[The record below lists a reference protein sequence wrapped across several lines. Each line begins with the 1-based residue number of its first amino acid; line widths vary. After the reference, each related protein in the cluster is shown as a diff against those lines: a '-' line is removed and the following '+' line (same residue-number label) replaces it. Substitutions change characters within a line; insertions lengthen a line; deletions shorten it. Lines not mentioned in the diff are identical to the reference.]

1 VNSPSLFETFR
12 DRFPGTPTADQEAAM
27 HALVRYLLEPAEE
40 RLFILKGY
48 AGTGKTTLMRTLAH
62 TLRHIQMRPV
72 LAAPTGRAA
81 KVLQGQ
87 MKRRAYTLHRLLYL
101 TVRDP
106 SGGFSRIRR
115 PNKGTFQVFI
125 VDEASM
131 LGDLG
136 EARELFQDL
145 LRFVAQGEECRLI
158 LVGDEAQLPPVG
170 QSFSPALIPRHVRD
184 HYAWRIGG
192 AALFEVMR
200 QAADSQILANATAM
214 RQGLLA
220 SEVRFPA
227 LRVGAEVRRLR
238 DAHEVL
244 EALETAYTCA
254 EPDAVVLTRS
264 NKRAV
269 AYNRQIRSRLLWRE
283 DVLNAG
289 DVVMVVQNNERWMDP
304 EDSAGFIANGDMF
317 EVLSW
322 RNEEER
328 FGLRFADAS
337 LRWLDREDA
346 PNIEAKI
353 VLDALDSESARLP
366 EASMKA
372 LMQGA
377 REEAQHVPKA
387 QRPAFLREHPY
398 LQALQLKF
406 GYALTAHKAQ
416 GGQWRD
422 VFIEWPY
429 VPDVDE
435 AEFIRWMYTAFTRGQ
450 DRVYLIGFPDSTFAD
465 P

>member
-1 VNSPSLFETFR
+1 
-12 DRFPGTPTADQEAAM
+12 
-27 HALVRYLLEPAEE
+27 
-40 RLFILKGY
+40 
-48 AGTGKTTLMRTLAH
+48 
-62 TLRHIQMRPV
+62 
-72 LAAPTGRAA
+72 
-81 KVLQGQ
+81 
-87 MKRRAYTLHRLLYL
+87 
-101 TVRDP
+101 
-106 SGGFSRIRR
+106 
-115 PNKGTFQVFI
+115 
-125 VDEASM
+125 
-131 LGDLG
+131 
-136 EARELFQDL
+136 
-145 LRFVAQGEECRLI
+145 
-158 LVGDEAQLPPVG
+158 
-170 QSFSPALIPRHVRD
+170 
-184 HYAWRIGG
+184 
-192 AALFEVMR
+192 
-200 QAADSQILANATAM
+200 
-214 RQGLLA
+214 
-220 SEVRFPA
+220 
-227 LRVGAEVRRLR
+227 
-238 DAHEVL
+238 
-244 EALETAYTCA
+244 
-254 EPDAVVLTRS
+254 
-264 NKRAV
+264 
-269 AYNRQIRSRLLWRE
+269 
-283 DVLNAG
+283 
-289 DVVMVVQNNERWMDP
+289 VVMVVQNNERWMDP

>member
-1 VNSPSLFETFR
+1 
-12 DRFPGTPTADQEAAM
+12 M

-40 RLFILKGY
+40 SLFILKGY
-48 AGTGKTTLMRTLAH
+48 AGTGKTTLMRTLASI
-62 TLRHIQMRPV
+62 LRHVQMRPV

-87 MKRRAYTLHRLLYL
+87 MKRRAFTLHRLLYL

-115 PNKGTFQVFI
+115 PNKGTLQVFI

-145 LRFVAQGEECRLI
+145 LLFVAQGEECRLI

-184 HYAWRIGG
+184 HYNWKIRG

-220 SEVRFPA
+220 PEVRFPA
-227 LRVGAEVRRLR
+227 LHIGAEVRRLR
-238 DAHEVL
+238 DAHEVF
-244 EALETAYTCA
+244 EALESAYTSA

-283 DVLNAG
+283 DILNAG

-317 EVLSW
+317 EILSW

-353 VLDALDSESARLP
+353 LLDALDSESARLS

-377 REEAQHVPKA
+377 REEAQHLPKA

-429 VPDVDE
+429 VPDVDD

-450 DRVYLIGFPDSTFAD
+450 EYVYLIGFPDSTFAD